1 MPHCRHPQD
10 WCALSMFIRR
20 LISCNEATYDVA
32 LRQRAGS
39 RPMTFKPFIKPR
51 AKAHFRPNNRPH
63 PDCAPLP
70 RTCNLHTRLPH
81 TAPFYSSY
89 YHSLLFLSIPRTI
102 FLYIAPFHSRF
113 LFLFC
118 CPAAA
123 PLTFSLSAARQVFV
137 RPYPSHPILSHPIS
151 SSFRPLLVLPLPP
164 SPPNPLLEANLN
176 RRSQRNNQLCQ
187 CTPRI
192 FMSRTMASSPE

>member
-63 PDCAPLP
+63 PDCAPPSTDLQPSHSTPTHRSILLVLLP
-70 RTCNLHTRLPH
+70 LPPLPLH
-81 TAPFYSSY
+81 SSY
-89 YHSLLFLSIPRTI
+89 NLIHCSIPFKVSFSFLLSRRGAADI
-102 FLYIAPFHSRF
+102 FSLR
-113 LFLFC
+113 
-118 CPAAA
+118 CPAG
-123 PLTFSLSAARQVFV
+123 FRSAL
-137 RPYPSHPILSHPIS
+137 PIPSHPIPSH
-151 SSFRPLLVLPLPP
+151 F
-164 SPPNPLLEANLN
+164 
-176 RRSQRNNQLCQ
+176 
-187 CTPRI
+187 
-192 FMSRTMASSPE
+192 